1 MKARFFLKDLQKAVY
16 DNRTCTLL
24 VGTDGSD
31 TTAVAIVVT
40 PEGDEYTFG
49 DSHTHQDQ
57 VAFWFNSRS
66 PMLDVLKLLR
76 VPYEEQQ

>member
-16 DNRTCTLL
+16 ANRTCTLL
-24 VGTDGSD
+24 VGTSD
-31 TTAVAIVVT
+31 TVAVATVVT

-49 DSHTHQDQ
+49 DSHTYQDQ

-66 PMLDVLKLLR
+66 PLLDVLKLLR
-76 VPYEEQQ
+76 VPYEQQQ